1 MQLLHFYDL
10 GHLINIQS
18 MWEFDLQTDLVDIVS
33 VHGEWLIR
41 THLVGSEQPIPY
53 MKWRITCDLPEGPIT
68 NQLQSP
74 TK

>member
-41 THLVGSEQPIPY
+41 SHLVGSEQPIPY
-53 MKWRITCDLPEGPIT
+53 MK
-68 NQLQSP
+68 
-74 TK
+74 